1 MPIWL
6 FVKPFKLQLSEV
18 AIEELS
24 AIQDQLWLD
33 RPGRDLLFTEQLES
47 VIDRLRVFPESG
59 EARPELGAEIRAV
72 PLWRYMIFYRLAED
86 VLIIEHVIHGARDIE
101 PLI

>member
-1 MPIWL
+1 
-6 FVKPFKLQLSEV
+6 
-18 AIEELS
+18 
-24 AIQDQLWLD
+24 
-33 RPGRDLLFTEQLES
+33 
-47 VIDRLRVFPESG
+47 VFPESG
-59 EARPELGAEIRAV
+59 EARPELGVEIRAV

>member
-1 MPIWL
+1 MKRL
-6 FVKPFKLQLSEV
+6 NFQFSEV

-24 AIQDQLWLD
+24 AIQDQLWID
-33 RPGRDLLFTEQLES
+33 RPGRDLHFTEQLES

-72 PLWRYMIFYRLAED
+72 PLWRYLIFYRLAED

-101 PLI
+101 ALM

>member
-1 MPIWL
+1 MKRL
-6 FVKPFKLQLSEV
+6 DFQLSEV

-24 AIQDQLWLD
+24 AIQDHLWHV

-59 EARPELGAEIRAV
+59 EARPELGVGIRAV
-72 PLWRYMIFYRLAED
+72 PLWR
-86 VLIIEHVIHGARDIE
+86 
-101 PLI
+101 

>member
-6 FVKPFKLQLSEV
+6 FVKRFNFQLSEV

-33 RPGRDLLFTEQLES
+33 RPGRDRLFTEQLES
-47 VIDRLRVFPESG
+47 VIDRLRVFP
-59 EARPELGAEIRAV
+59 
-72 PLWRYMIFYRLAED
+72 
-86 VLIIEHVIHGARDIE
+86 
-101 PLI
+101 